1 MKRHLA
7 FTLVELFVIIVV
19 IAILAAVSYM
29 GYGSWQRSFADRAV
43 QHDLLEASGGLERY
57 KNSNN
62 YYPSNLA
69 GTGFAAS
76 PVVAMKFKT
85 NSQQVPYYTSLTPDE
100 NAQLLLNS
108 CNSYMPTVAN
118 GTTYNTACS
127 FAGNNFHIQ
136 GTQSTNVLL
145 QGPTI
150 QQSEFVLTCGAVC
163 DAAQASIV
171 SVFGTQGGYW
181 PVVVPKKQVALPEP
195 TYIPIEN
202 TGTKYCPEGVATNFG
217 DIVYHTTSTDKTP
230 VQGPCP
236 ADPDLHYP

>member
-76 PVVAMKFKT
+76 PIVAMKFKT

-181 PVVVPKKQVALPEP
+181 PVGSTQK
-195 TYIPIEN
+195 
-202 TGTKYCPEGVATNFG
+202 
-217 DIVYHTTSTDKTP
+217 TSCTP
-230 VQGPCP
+230 RT
-236 ADPDLHYP
+236 DLHSNRKYWYQILPGRCCG

>member
-76 PVVAMKFKT
+76 PIVAMKFKT

-171 SVFGTQGGYW
+171 SVFGTQVSHYFYR
-181 PVVVPKKQVALPEP
+181 Q
-195 TYIPIEN
+195 N
-202 TGTKYCPEGVATNFG
+202 TGAGPVSCRPRPSLPVMHEDCVMLRGILYYRGG
-217 DIVYHTTSTDKTP
+217 STSFFDMYLYS
-230 VQGPCP
+230 G
-236 ADPDLHYP
+236 